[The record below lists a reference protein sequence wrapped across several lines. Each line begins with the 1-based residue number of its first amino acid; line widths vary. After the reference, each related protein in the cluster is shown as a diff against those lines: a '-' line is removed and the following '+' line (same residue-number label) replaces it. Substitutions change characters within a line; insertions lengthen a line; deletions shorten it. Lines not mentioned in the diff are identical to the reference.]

1 MKKVLPFLSACWRDT
16 HRSHRYSILLMF
28 CFLLASLCLALQL
41 GCSTTAAGLSR
52 EQKLY
57 QTGTNIVGMV
67 DKLAPAL
74 PPPFSSVAEGATAL
88 AAAGLAAWNAW
99 QHKAIKGLQNG
110 QGIAA
115 AAKAS
120 ADAFAAGHAAGY
132 AAAAKSPPLS
142 AQPTAPS

>member
-1 MKKVLPFLSACWRDT
+1 
-16 HRSHRYSILLMF
+16 
-28 CFLLASLCLALQL
+28 
-41 GCSTTAAGLSR
+41 
-52 EQKLY
+52 
-57 QTGTNIVGMV
+57 MV